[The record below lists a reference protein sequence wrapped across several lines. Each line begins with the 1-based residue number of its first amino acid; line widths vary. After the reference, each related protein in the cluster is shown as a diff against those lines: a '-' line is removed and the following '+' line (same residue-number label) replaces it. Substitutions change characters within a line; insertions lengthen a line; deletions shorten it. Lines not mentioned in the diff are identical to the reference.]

1 MARGCRRGFRGDYMG
16 LFNKRNIKSNDKDK
30 NTKIKMV
37 DIAQL
42 RFDREFKAV
51 FQQETDK
58 VTEIAN
64 DIKQNGFDKTRP
76 IVVTEAFII
85 VDGHS
90 RFMAAKKAGLSKV
103 PVIVKQFESRDATI
117 EYEYK
122 MQLNSRRLTDGEYFD
137 AFIKLDEFRK
147 SDPNASGKSDEAIA
161 RQLNKSARQVSKMRE
176 LAKKSDA
183 DLLEKIRKNEIS
195 LNKAYESLKS
205 KEKAAA
211 ANSSSE
217 AKTESQTGKGI
228 NSDSFKLGVLFVLSE
243 LEKGKKKNQIA
254 KDKRIAKLALGELSL
269 NEEEISRISQRFGI
283 V

>member
-1 MARGCRRGFRGDYMG
+1 MARGRRRGFRGDYMG

>member
-1 MARGCRRGFRGDYMG
+1 MG

-37 DIAQL
+37 DITQL

-85 VDGHS
+85 VDGYS

-103 PVIVKQFESRDATI
+103 PIIIKQFESRDATI

-122 MQLNSRRLTDGEYFD
+122 MQLNSRRLTAGEYFE

-147 SDPNASGKSDEAIA
+147 SDPNASG
-161 RQLNKSARQVSKMRE
+161 
-176 LAKKSDA
+176 
-183 DLLEKIRKNEIS
+183 KNEIS

-283 V
+283 A

>member
-1 MARGCRRGFRGDYMG
+1 ME
-16 LFNKRNIKSNDKDK
+16 LFTKKIVKTNDKDK

-37 DIAQL
+37 NVEQL
-42 RFDREFKAV
+42 KFDREFKAV

-103 PVIVKQFESRDATI
+103 PIIIKQFESRDATI

-122 MQLNSRRLTDGEYFD
+122 MQLNSRRLTDGEYFE
-137 AFIKLDEFRK
+137 AFLKLDVFRR
-147 SDPNASGKSDEAIA
+147 SDPNATGKADETIA
-161 RQLNKSARQVSKMRE
+161 KQLNKSARQVSKMRE
-176 LAKKSDA
+176 ITKKATPELLAK
-183 DLLEKIRKNEIS
+183 IKNNAIS
-195 LNKAYESLKS
+195 LNKAYELIKASEKKTS
-205 KEKAAA
+205 GISEKE
-211 ANSSSE
+211 N
-217 AKTESQTGKGI
+217 QTGKGI

-243 LEKGKKKNQIA
+243 LEKGRKKSQIL
-254 KDKRIAKLALGELSL
+254 KDKRIAKLSLGELKLS
-269 NEEEISRISQRFGI
+269 EEDVSKIAERFGI
-283 V
+283 A